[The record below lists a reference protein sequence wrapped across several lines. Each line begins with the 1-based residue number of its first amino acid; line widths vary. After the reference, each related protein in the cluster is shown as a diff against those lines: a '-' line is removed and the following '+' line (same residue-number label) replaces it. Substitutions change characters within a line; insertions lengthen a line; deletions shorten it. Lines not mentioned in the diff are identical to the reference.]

1 LLHRRIESGRPEN
14 PSEMENEMTTS
25 ELKSHCNRCR
35 QETSHVALFEKKKQ
49 VSEDIDGIGDIY
61 WITTYRLLECCGC
74 QDISLSKAVY
84 FSEADDTQTHFYPPR
99 VSRHKPAW
107 HGDLPRDYEQL
118 LAEVYSSL
126 HADNR
131 QLAMM
136 GARALIDLFILRKVG
151 DLGNFSVGMDAL
163 EKEGFISF
171 KDRLVV
177 KAAIEAG
184 HAAAHRAYRPTA
196 TDVERVMDI
205 VENIIQHDVLHESAK
220 ALRATTPVRQKT
232 RNST

>member
-1 LLHRRIESGRPEN
+1 LED
-14 PSEMENEMTTS
+14 EMTTS

-35 QETSHVALFEKKKQ
+35 QETSHVALFEKKNE
-49 VSEDIDGIGDIY
+49 VSEDIEGVGELY
-61 WITTYRLLECCGC
+61 WVTTYRLLECCGC

-99 VSRHKPAW
+99 VSRHKPTW

-131 QLAMM
+131 RLAMM

-151 DLGNFSVGMDAL
+151 DLGDFSKGMDAL
-163 EKEGFISF
+163 EKEGFISV

-205 VENIIQHDVLHESAK
+205 VENIIQHDVLHESAA
-220 ALRATTPVRQKT
+220 ALRASTPERQKNRKAT
-232 RNST
+232 

>member
-1 LLHRRIESGRPEN
+1 
-14 PSEMENEMTTS
+14 MTTS
-25 ELKSHCNRCR
+25 ELKSHCNHCR
-35 QETSHVALFEKKKQ
+35 QETSHVAVFEKQ
-49 VSEDIDGIGDIY
+49 NEVSADIESVGEIY
-61 WITTYRLLECCGC
+61 WVTTHRLLECCGC

-107 HGDLPRDYEQL
+107 HGELPTDYEQL

-131 QLAMM
+131 RLAMM
-136 GARALIDLFILRKVG
+136 GARALVDLFILRKVG
-151 DLGNFSVGMDAL
+151 DLGDFSKGMDAL
-163 EKEGFISF
+163 EKEVFISV
-171 KDRLVV
+171 KDRLIV

-196 TDVERVMDI
+196 ISLERLMDI
-205 VENIIQHDVLHESAK
+205 LENIIQHDVLHESAA
-220 ALRATTPVRQKT
+220 ALRAATPERLKT
-232 RNST
+232 GRAT

>member
-1 LLHRRIESGRPEN
+1 
-14 PSEMENEMTTS
+14 MTTS

-35 QETSHVALFEKKKQ
+35 QETSHVAVFEKQ
-49 VSEDIDGIGDIY
+49 NEVSADIESVGKIY
-61 WITTYRLLECCGC
+61 WVTTHRLLECCGC

-107 HGDLPRDYEQL
+107 HGELPTDYEQL

-131 QLAMM
+131 RLAMM
-136 GARALIDLFILRKVG
+136 GARALVDLFILRKVG
-151 DLGNFSVGMDAL
+151 DLGDFSKGMDAL
-163 EKEGFISF
+163 EKEGFISV
-171 KDRLVV
+171 KDRLIV

-196 TDVERVMDI
+196 IDLERVMDI
-205 VENIIQHDVLHESAK
+205 IENIIQHDVLHESAA
-220 ALRATTPVRQKT
+220 ALRAATPERLKT
-232 RNST
+232 GRAT

>member
-1 LLHRRIESGRPEN
+1 
-14 PSEMENEMTTS
+14 MTTS

-35 QETSHVALFEKKKQ
+35 QETSHVAVFKKQ
-49 VSEDIDGIGDIY
+49 NEVSADIEGVGEIY
-61 WITTYRLLECCGC
+61 WVTTHRLLECCGC

-84 FSEADDTQTHFYPPR
+84 FSEADDIQTHFYPPR

-107 HGDLPRDYEQL
+107 HGELPTDYEQL
-118 LAEVYSSL
+118 LVEVYSCL

-131 QLAMM
+131 RLAMM

-151 DLGNFSVGMDAL
+151 DLGDFSKGMDAL
-163 EKEGFISF
+163 EKEGFISV

-184 HAAAHRAYRPTA
+184 HAAAHRGYLPTA
-196 TDVERVMDI
+196 TDLERVMDI
-205 VENIIQHDVLHESAK
+205 VENIIQHDVLHESA
-220 ALRATTPVRQKT
+220 AVLRAATPERQRT
-232 RNST
+232 RKAT